1 MNNLISLIDDKIIN
15 AIKNY
20 ELEKEKERDKKEKEK
35 VGNIPLKDYNFI
47 NENMPPE
54 FKDYS
59 ATLLY
64 KATRDGFGGNNFHSK
79 VDGVANTL
87 FIGESESGERF
98 GAFTVVPFTSC
109 NNYKKD
115 DSSKTFL
122 FQLNKELISKLVS
135 KDQAIYDRSDYGPT
149 FGGGHNLHI
158 SNNSNTTT
166 SSYSN
171 PLTSHYDLNVKLFE
185 GSQKMKELEVFR
197 IEKK

>member
-20 ELEKEKERDKKEKEK
+20 ELEKEKKEKEK
-35 VGNIPLKDYNFI
+35 ERKEKEKMGSIPLKDYNFI
-47 NENMPPE
+47 NKNMPSE

-64 KATRDGFGGNNFHSK
+64 KATRDGFGSNNFHSK

-115 DSSKTFL
+115 DSSKTFSR
-122 FQLNKELISKLVS
+122 FWFSNK
-135 KDQAIYDRSDYGPT
+135 
-149 FGGGHNLHI
+149 
-158 SNNSNTTT
+158 
-166 SSYSN
+166 
-171 PLTSHYDLNVKLFE
+171 
-185 GSQKMKELEVFR
+185 
-197 IEKK
+197 